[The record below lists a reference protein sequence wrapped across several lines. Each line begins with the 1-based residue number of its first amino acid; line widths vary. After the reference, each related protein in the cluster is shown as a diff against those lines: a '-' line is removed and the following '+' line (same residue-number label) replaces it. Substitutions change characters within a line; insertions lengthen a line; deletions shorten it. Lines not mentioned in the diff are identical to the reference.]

1 MDTVDDVKKE
11 ADHEYVSR
19 LITHYFSQRL
29 FNTVS
34 DFLMKKSKEEI
45 YQDEELSDNPDEQD
59 YMDEY
64 GYED

>member
-11 ADHEYVSR
+11 ADHEYVSD
-19 LITHYFSQRL
+19 LITRYFSQRL

-34 DFLMKKSKEEI
+34 DFLMKKTKEEI

>member
-11 ADHEYVSR
+11 ADHEYVSK
-19 LITHYFSQRL
+19 LITQYFSQRL

-34 DFLMKKSKEEI
+34 DFLMKKAKEEMDN
-45 YQDEELSDNPDEQD
+45 DEVLSDNPDEQD